1 MMIKIG
7 EIYLFS
13 LSSRV
18 MLHFKDKVSSTCVEA
33 DLRFCFNGGVS
44 RAHYVDTSSWFNI
57 VAYMH
62 LHIVILAVVLILLL

>member
-1 MMIKIG
+1 MIKIG

-18 MLHFKDKVSSTCVEA
+18 MLHFKDQVSSTCIEA

-44 RAHYVDTSSWFNI
+44 RAQYVDTSSWFNV
-57 VAYMH
+57 VAYMR
-62 LHIVILAVVLILLL
+62 LHVVTLAVGLILLL

>member
-1 MMIKIG
+1 MIKIG

-44 RAHYVDTSSWFNI
+44 RAHYVGTSSWFN
-57 VAYMH
+57 V
-62 LHIVILAVVLILLL
+62 